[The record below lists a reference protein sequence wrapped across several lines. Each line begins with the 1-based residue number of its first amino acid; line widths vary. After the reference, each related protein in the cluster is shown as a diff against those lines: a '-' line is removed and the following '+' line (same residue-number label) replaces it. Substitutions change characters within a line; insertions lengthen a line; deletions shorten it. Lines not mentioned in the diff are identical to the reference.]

1 MVNVLEIFSFS
12 IDEMKTTNLLQYL
25 HCCHLNWHFCTSGY
39 LEDLSKLSI
48 PKMKESE
55 ITNNFSIVGDKNA
68 FKHLKKPKLAT
79 NPSNFSGFVHL

>member
-55 ITNNFSIVGDKNA
+55 ITFNFSTVHPKRYYFYAVKESYCI
-68 FKHLKKPKLAT
+68 LKKD
-79 NPSNFSGFVHL
+79 FF